1 LRYVFLLLISIAFC
15 SFAGGYDRKDF
26 NYHSYEASTSIGFYT
41 EKSCDFIIIDHMV
54 SLKDAYESGA
64 IYWDASKKETFAN
77 DRSNHVPSCSRVNSS
92 KGAAGP
98 SDFLRRSN
106 NGKGFEYKIV
116 RFCDYVQRYYE
127 VKVRYRLSFKA
138 NDIHPIVSCG
148 ITQI

>member
-1 LRYVFLLLISIAFC
+1 
-15 SFAGGYDRKDF
+15 
-26 NYHSYEASTSIGFYT
+26 
-41 EKSCDFIIIDHMV
+41 MV